1 MKDLVIIGGGPAGL
15 TAGIYGLRAGLDIVL
30 LESIGVGGQV
40 AQTDELE
47 NWPGEQLITGPD
59 LVKKFEDH
67 AVSFGL
73 KIEFKEVSGITK
85 NQGSITVHTDSGDIE
100 TRTVIVASGAK
111 PRPLGAPGE
120 KELSGKG
127 VSYCATCDGFFYRGK
142 EIAVIG
148 GGDTAVK
155 EAIYLSKVV
164 SKVHLIHR
172 RDSLRAEKALQ
183 DKLNEKDNVEFIWDT
198 VCEEICGND
207 TDGVTHLRL
216 KNIKNNQESQL
227 DITGV
232 FVFVGIRAITDFI
245 ECEKEWGF
253 IKTNDLL
260 ETSIEGVF
268 AAGDCRV
275 SHLRQVATAVGDG
288 ALAASQAIEYINSD
302 KGTPIPEREH
312 S

>member
-15 TAGIYGLRAGLDIVL
+15 TAGIYALRAGLDVVL
-30 LESIGVGGQV
+30 LEYIGVGGQV
-40 AQTDELE
+40 ALTDELE
-47 NWPGEQLITGPD
+47 NWPGEKLITGQD

-73 KIEFKEVSGITK
+73 SIEFKEVTGIEK
-85 NQGSITVHTDSGDIE
+85 NDTSITVHTDSGDIE
-100 TRTVIVASGAK
+100 TRTVIIASGAK
-111 PRPLGAPGE
+111 PRPLGVPGE

-164 SKVHLIHR
+164 SKVYLIHR
-172 RDSLRAEKALQ
+172 RDTLRAEKALQ
-183 DKLNEKDNVEFIWDT
+183 EKLNEKDNVEFIWNT

-207 TDGVTHLRL
+207 RDGVTHLKL
-216 KNIKNNQESQL
+216 KNNKDNTSSQL

-232 FVFVGIRAITDFI
+232 FVFVGIRAITDFFHG
-245 ECEKEWGF
+245 EKEWGF
-253 IKTNDLL
+253 IKTNDTL
-260 ETSIEGVF
+260 ETSIKGVF

-288 ALAASQAIEYINSD
+288 ALAASQAIEYINSQ
-302 KGTPIPEREH
+302 KGTPIPSREH
-312 S
+312 P